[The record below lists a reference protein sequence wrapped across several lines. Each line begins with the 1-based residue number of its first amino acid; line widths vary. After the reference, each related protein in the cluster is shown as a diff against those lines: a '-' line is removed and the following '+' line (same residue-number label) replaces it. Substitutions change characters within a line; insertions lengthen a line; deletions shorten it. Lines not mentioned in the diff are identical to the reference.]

1 MNREYY
7 EILYRTYPDV
17 VTLKQLRK
25 MLGGIADRTALKLMQ
40 DNVIEHFYIRQEY
53 LIPKVL
59 IIDFVVSEYY
69 QEYKKSLK
77 HTV

>member
-7 EILYRTYPDV
+7 EILYRPYPDV

-40 DNVIEHFYIRQEY
+40 DNVIEHFYIRQQY
-53 LIPKVL
+53 LIPKIF

-69 QEYKKSLK
+69 QEYKKILK

>member
-7 EILYRTYPDV
+7 EILYRNYPDV

-40 DNVIEHFYIRQEY
+40 DNIIEHFYIHQQY
-53 LIPKVL
+53 LIPKVFVV
-59 IIDFVVSEYY
+59 DFVVSEYY
-69 QEYKKSLK
+69 QDYKKLLK

>member
-7 EILYRTYPDV
+7 EILYRKYPDV

-25 MLGGIADRTALKLMQ
+25 MLGGIAERTALKLMQ

-59 IIDFVVSEYY
+59 LIDFVVSEYY
-69 QEYKKSLK
+69 QEYKKLLK